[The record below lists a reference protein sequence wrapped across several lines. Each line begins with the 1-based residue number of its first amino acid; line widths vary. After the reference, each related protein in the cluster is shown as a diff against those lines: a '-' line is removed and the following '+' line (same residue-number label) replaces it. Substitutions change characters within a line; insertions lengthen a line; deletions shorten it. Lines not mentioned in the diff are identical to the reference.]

1 MKYSKHI
8 FICTNEREEC
18 SIKGDC
24 ARRGSKEIRIM
35 FVKLINEHG
44 LKGKVRANKSGCLD
58 VCELGPVVVIYPDE
72 VWYTKVKLN
81 DVDEIF
87 NSNILNNKP
96 VKSLTADKNTWNELQ
111 LLKEME
117 S

>member
-1 MKYSKHI
+1 M
-8 FICTNEREEC
+8 
-18 SIKGDC
+18 
-24 ARRGSKEIRIM
+24 
-35 FVKLINEHG
+35 
-44 LKGKVRANKSGCLD
+44 
-58 VCELGPVVVIYPDE
+58 IYPDA

-96 VKSLTADKNTWNELQ
+96 VKSLAADKNTWNELQ

>member
-1 MKYSKHI
+1 MKGI
-8 FICTNEREEC
+8 I
-18 SIKGDC
+18 
-24 ARRGSKEIRIM
+24 
-35 FVKLINEHG
+35 
-44 LKGKVRANKSGCLD
+44 RANKSGCLD
-58 VCELGPVVVIYPDE
+58 VCELGPVVVIYPDA

-96 VKSLTADKNTWNELQ
+96 VKSLAADKNTWNELQ